1 MKVLL
6 FTNLYPSITEPTR
19 GTFNQSWFTAI
30 AHHCE
35 VRVISPQAWWTR
47 LRQPVTLFK
56 APCDDMTGLHAAF
69 PAYWS
74 IPGIPALHSDGMYHS
89 LKPLSRRIHRE
100 YPFDVIVASWAYPD
114 SVAAARLARELKC
127 PLIVQALG
135 SDINEIATH
144 PSLRNKILAAL
155 QYSSRI
161 IAVSGALGDK
171 LEEMGVPQDK
181 IIRQHNAV
189 DGDQFLVRDQFS
201 LRRKLKL
208 PLDKRIVCYVGNFK
222 TEKGTD
228 ILMAAWGKFQKRDA
242 GKTVLILIGG
252 GSLETSLRA
261 GIKELGIENTVQF
274 HGRLPHEEIPDW
286 IGACN
291 VFCLPSLREGCP
303 NVVLEA
309 LACGR
314 PVVASKVGG
323 IPELLNER
331 NGIMTPPGDA
341 EALAQGIEECLNR
354 EWNPREL
361 RESVGCLSWDVIGE
375 RVYGILKE
383 VVEENA

>member
-19 GTFNQSWFTAI
+19 GVFNRSWFTAL
-30 AHHCE
+30 ARHCE

-56 APCDDMTGLHAAF
+56 APCDDMTGLKATF
-69 PAYWS
+69 PTYWS
-74 IPGIPALHSDGMYHS
+74 IPGIPMLHASGMRISMRS
-89 LKPLSRRIHRE
+89 LFRRIQKE
-100 YPFDVIVASWAYPD
+100 YPFDAIVAAWAYPD
-114 SVAAARLARELKC
+114 AVAAARLARELKC
-127 PLIVQALG
+127 PLIVKVLG
-135 SDINEIATH
+135 SDINEIALH
-144 PSLRNKILAAL
+144 PTLRWRILCTL
-155 QYSSRI
+155 NYSSRI
-161 IAVSGALGDK
+161 IAVSDALGDK
-171 LEEMGVPQDK
+171 LAEMGVPQDK

-189 DGDQFLVRDQFS
+189 DGEKFRPQNPMA
-201 LRRKLKL
+201 LRIRLNL
-208 PLDKRIVCYVGNFK
+208 PLDKRIVCYAGNFK
-222 TEKGTD
+222 EEKGTD
-228 ILMAAWGKFQKRDA
+228 ILIKAWGRFQEWDA

-252 GSLETSLRA
+252 GSLETSLRV

-274 HGRLPHEEIPDW
+274 HGRRPHEEIPDW

-361 RESVGCLSWDVIGE
+361 RESAGCLSWDIIGK